1 MFRKLKGKMVN
12 DNRQCSTDNS
22 NFKQKMNESVDAPF
36 LVTNDEKNVIEFLC
50 NMDKNFGYDDSAKKE
65 QGDYFESFLASVFR
79 LAGYEVTITKKGNS
93 FLNSIYVGDG
103 GVDLILIKNGKKIAI
118 QAKSKRLNTG
128 SKVSKWID
136 SKQVK
141 EFCGFS
147 NAKWDRTMFITTSFF
162 NSYAIKEIKHNE
174 KAKEIEW
181 YDRFGLLKMLN
192 ELIPDTMLKYQLLST
207 FPKDKNKE
215 VNFCTK
221 CNRGIRV
228 KKWSDKK
235 RKYYYE
241 CSVNCEQI

>member
-1 MFRKLKGKMVN
+1 MLKKLKEKMVSN
-12 DNRQCSTDNS
+12 NQKRSANNS
-22 NFKQKMNESVDAPF
+22 NLEQKMRKNVDAPF
-36 LVTNDEKNVIEFLC
+36 ILTNDEKTVIDFLSD
-50 NMDKNFGYDDSAKKE
+50 MDKKFGYDDSAKKK
-65 QGDYFESFLASVFR
+65 QGDYFEFFLAAVFR
-79 LAGYEVTITKKGNS
+79 LAGYEVTITKKENN
-93 FLNSIYVGDG
+93 FLNSAYVGDG
-103 GVDLILIKNGKKIAI
+103 GVDLILIKNGEKIAV

-128 SKVSKWID
+128 NEFSKWID

-174 KAKEIEW
+174 KAKDIEW
-181 YDRFGLLKMLN
+181 YDRFDLLKMLN

-207 FPKDKNKE
+207 FPKEENKE
-215 VNFCTK
+215 VTFCKK

-228 KKWSDKK
+228 KRWSVKK

-241 CSVNCEQI
+241 CSVNCEQV